1 MGASLLPLAK
11 SLYYYYYYYYYYL
24 LGNTCKR

>member
-11 SLYYYYYYYYYYL
+11 SLYYYYYYYYYL